1 MRALTLVRNLR
12 LPAAC
17 VLALLLFPLQTFG
30 QAQRAVLEMIVNGVP
45 KGEVLVFL
53 RDADALISVVRLNT
67 AGVRGFEGTRET
79 IGSDELVS
87 LASLAPDVTYV
98 VNERDLTVTLTAPPE
113 LLGETRQDLGTGA
126 PANLVFRSDA
136 SGFLNYAVNWTEAGS
151 VDLFAES
158 AARLRGALFYNTVS
172 IADGA
177 ATRGLT
183 SVTLDN
189 RRSMTRWI
197 VGDAFAST
205 GALGGD
211 AFTGGITVG
220 REFGIEPYFV
230 RHPSLSLSTP
240 IVVPSIV
247 EVHVN
252 GRLVSQQQV
261 EPGRLDMR
269 NLPLTVGRN
278 DARVVVRDAFGV
290 SREIS
295 TGYYLS
301 NSVLAKGVHDY
312 QYSLGFRRDA
322 VGSSSWN
329 YRAPVALTR
338 HRVGLTETVTLG
350 GRLELSEGLASG
362 GPSIN
367 LSLPIGEVEGAA
379 AMSGGRDGTGRAA
392 LVAFTYSGQPVSV
405 GGSILVSSAGYAVV
419 NARPPA
425 ERSAMEVSVFGSV
438 PVARGATLTLQHS
451 HATLHGGVTR
461 GRSALLTTANL
472 QSHLQLSISAAL
484 ARDENG
490 RSPELYAGLTVLFGR
505 ASTGVAATHDRRGS
519 GVVVEAQQPLPV
531 GEGYGFHARAET
543 GSPSTFNGAARY
555 QGRYG
560 RYEVRRDVIGG
571 QGISSASVTGALV
584 AIGGGVYASRPVQD
598 SFALVQV
605 PGVEG
610 VRGFASNQEIGRTD
624 RSGNLLIPDLQAYYG
639 NLLHI
644 SDSDIPF
651 QYSVGDTGLTLALPY
666 RGGALAAFPVQLLR
680 RTMGTVRIAQAG
692 EERVP
697 EYGELVLT
705 AGAEPL
711 NSPVG
716 STGDFYFEDLAPGRY
731 PARVQD
737 GKGACDF
744 VLDVPATTEP
754 IVQLGNIRCVMP
766 EAR

>member
-1 MRALTLVRNLR
+1 
-12 LPAAC
+12 
-17 VLALLLFPLQTFG
+17 
-30 QAQRAVLEMIVNGVP
+30 MIVNGVP
-45 KGEVLVFL
+45 KGEVLVVL
-53 RDADALISVVRLNT
+53 RDADALIGVGRLNT
-67 AGVRGFEGTRET
+67 AGMRGFEGTRET
-79 IGSDELVS
+79 IGNDELVS
-87 LASLAPDVTYV
+87 LASLAPAVTYV

-113 LLGETRQDLGTGA
+113 LLGETRQDLATGA
-126 PANLVFRSDA
+126 PAHLVYRSDA
-136 SGFLNYAVNWTEAGS
+136 SGFVNYAVNWGQGGS
-151 VDLFAES
+151 PDLFAES
-158 AARLRGALFYNTVS
+158 AARLGGALLYNTVS
-172 IADGA
+172 IVDRTT
-177 ATRGLT
+177 TRGLT
-183 SVTLDN
+183 SVTFDN
-189 RRSMTRWI
+189 RRAMTRWI

-211 AFTGGITVG
+211 AWTGGITVG

-240 IVVPSIV
+240 IVVPSVV

-290 SREIS
+290 SREIA
-295 TGYYLS
+295 TGYYLAS
-301 NSVLAKGVHDY
+301 SVLAKGVHDY
-312 QYSLGFRRDA
+312 QYSLGFRRDE
-322 VGSSSWN
+322 VGSASWN
-329 YRAPVALTR
+329 YKAPVALTR
-338 HRVGLTETVTLG
+338 HRVGLTDTVTLG

-379 AMSGGRDGTGRAA
+379 AMSGGREGTGGAA
-392 LVAFTYSGQPVSV
+392 LAAFTYSGQPVSA
-405 GGSILVSSAGYAVV
+405 GGSILVSSAGYATV
-419 NARPPA
+419 NARPLA
-425 ERSAMEVSVFGSV
+425 ERSAMEVSLFASM
-438 PVARGATLTLQHS
+438 PLAPRISLTLQHS
-451 HATLHGGVTR
+451 YAALHGAVTR
-461 GRSALLTTANL
+461 GRSALLTTAHL
-472 QSHLQLSISAAL
+472 QRHLQLSVTAAL
-484 ARDENG
+484 ARDEYG
-490 RSPELYAGLTVLFGR
+490 RSAELYAGVTVLFGR
-505 ASTGVAATHDRRGS
+505 GSASVANVHDRRGS
-519 GVVVEAQQPLPV
+519 SVVVEAQQPLPV

-543 GSPSTFNGAARY
+543 GSPSMFNGGARY

-571 QGISSASVTGALV
+571 QGISSVSATGALV

-605 PGVEG
+605 PGIEG
-610 VRGFASNQEIGRTD
+610 VRGYASNQEIGRTD

-639 NLLHI
+639 NLLQI
-644 SDSDIPF
+644 ADSDIPF
-651 QYSVGDTGLTLALPY
+651 QYSVGGVGLTLAPPY
-666 RGGALAAFPVQLLR
+666 RGGARAVFPVQRLQR
-680 RTMGTVRIAQAG
+680 IMGTVRIAQAG
-692 EERVP
+692 EERIP
-697 EYGELVLT
+697 EYGEIILA

-716 STGDFYFEDLAPGRY
+716 STGDFYFENLAPGRY

-744 VLDVPATTEP
+744 VLDVPAATDP
-754 IVQLGNIRCVMP
+754 LVQLGTIRCTIP